1 MSGSKVEQ
9 PLQVGVQRTMED
21 MKEAGESRMNKKKEN
36 LKLTGIEPATDG
48 WQPKVVGIRR
58 STNWTTAPD
67 ELFEKDPLLTMNNC
81 GNASTSTCK
90 ASGKS
95 SVFDNFNNILIPVAI
110 SQNVQ

>member
-58 STNWTTAPD
+58 STN
-67 ELFEKDPLLTMNNC
+67 
-81 GNASTSTCK
+81 
-90 ASGKS
+90 
-95 SVFDNFNNILIPVAI
+95 
-110 SQNVQ
+110 

>member
-48 WQPKVVGIRR
+48 
-58 STNWTTAPD
+58 
-67 ELFEKDPLLTMNNC
+67 
-81 GNASTSTCK
+81 
-90 ASGKS
+90 
-95 SVFDNFNNILIPVAI
+95 
-110 SQNVQ
+110 